1 MSVTSL
7 RGRKAFEAVRAAG
20 RASKG
25 EYLRF
30 FYDFDFDVRQ
40 MGSIR
45 IGVIVGKRHGS
56 AVLRNLVKRR
66 IREACKLLIGVNLGE
81 VQRTLSVV
89 IVYGGSKRQPATRV
103 TFDEIKGDFIEFVRV
118 IRTLS
123 ANK

>member
-1 MSVTSL
+1 LRSVTSL
-7 RGRKAFEAVRAAG
+7 RGRKAFEAVRTAG
-20 RASKG
+20 RATKG

-30 FYDFDFDVRQ
+30 FYDFDVGRI
-40 MGSIR
+40 GLVR

-56 AVLRNLVKRR
+56 AVCRNLVKRR
-66 IREACKLLIGVNLGE
+66 IREACKLLTGLNLGE
-81 VQRTLSVV
+81 AQRKLSVV

-103 TFDEIKGDFIEFVRV
+103 SFDEIKGDVIEFVRV